1 MNPRPWYQY
10 LILVGVVGLLG
21 YLIYYKPKQA
31 ELQGLRNDRVQIEE
45 QLSRLQAQK
54 RQMDKI
60 QAELVQL
67 NKIMTELEPLIPRKK
82 ETGEILRNVQQ
93 LAYDSQLDVVHFQ
106 SDRETTK
113 ECYTELPIP
122 IEIIG
127 SYHNLGAFFE
137 RMGKFPRIFNIEDF
151 IIRALPGQTAE
162 TTISATFTA
171 KTYFFLDISQIK
183 KPEKPKLAK
192 PEKEKDEKF

>member
-10 LILVGVVGLLG
+10 VILVAVLGALG
-21 YLIYYKPKQA
+21 YLVYLKPKQA
-31 ELQGLRNDRVQIEE
+31 ELQSIRAERIQIEE
-45 QLSRLQAQK
+45 QVARLQTQK

-60 QAELVQL
+60 QSEITQL
-67 NKIMTELEPLIPRKK
+67 NKVMSELEPLIPRKK

-93 LAYDSQLDVVHFQ
+93 LAYDSQLEVVHFQ
-106 SDRETTK
+106 SDRETLK
-113 ECYTELPIP
+113 EYYTELPIP
-122 IEIIG
+122 VEIIG

-162 TTISATFTA
+162 TTISASFTA
-171 KTYFFLDISQIK
+171 KTYFFLDLSQIK
-183 KPEKPKLAK
+183 KPDKPKPVKA
-192 PEKEKDEKF
+192 EKDEKF

>member
-10 LILVGVVGLLG
+10 LLFVGVAGLLA
-21 YLIYYKPKQA
+21 YLVYFKPNQA
-31 ELQGLRNDRVQIEE
+31 ELQSLRTERAQIEE
-45 QLSRLQAQK
+45 QLSRLQSQK

-67 NKIMTELEPLIPRKK
+67 NKTMTELEPLIPRKK

-93 LAYDSQLDVVHFQ
+93 LAYDSQLDVIHFQ

-113 ECYTELPIP
+113 DYYTELPIP
-122 IEIIG
+122 VEIVG

-162 TTISATFTA
+162 STISATFTA

-183 KPEKPKLAK
+183 KPEKPKPAK
-192 PEKEKDEKF
+192 LEKEKDEKF

>member
-10 LILVGVVGLLG
+10 LILAGVIGALA
-21 YLIYYKPKQA
+21 YLVYFKPKQA
-31 ELQGLRNDRVQIEE
+31 ELVSLRNERIQIEE
-45 QLSRLQAQK
+45 EVAKLQVQK

-67 NKIMTELEPLIPRKK
+67 TKSMAELEPLIPRKK

-106 SDRETTK
+106 SDREMAK
-113 ECYTELPIP
+113 EYYTELPIP
-122 IEIIG
+122 IEIVG

-151 IIRALPGQTAE
+151 VIRALPGQTSE

-171 KTYFFLDISQIK
+171 KTYFFLDIDQMK
-183 KPEKPKLAK
+183 RPEKPK
-192 PEKEKDEKF
+192 PVKEIKDEKF

>member
-10 LILVGVVGLLG
+10 LILVAVVGGLG

-31 ELQGLRNDRVQIEE
+31 ELLSIRTERVQIEE
-45 QLSRLQAQK
+45 QVARLQAQK

-60 QAELVQL
+60 VAEIAQL
-67 NKIMTELEPLIPRKK
+67 NKVMAELEPLIPRKK

-106 SDRETTK
+106 SDRETLK
-113 ECYTELPIP
+113 EYYTELPIP
-122 IEIIG
+122 IEIVG

-151 IIRALPGQTAE
+151 VIRALPGQTSE
-162 TTISATFTA
+162 TTISAAFTA

-183 KPEKPKLAK
+183 KPEKPKPVKA
-192 PEKEKDEKF
+192 EKDEKF

>member
-1 MNPRPWYQY
+1 MKPRPWFQY
-10 LILVGVVGLLG
+10 LILVGIVGVLA
-21 YLIYYKPKQA
+21 YLIYFKPKQA
-31 ELQGLRNDRVQIEE
+31 EILNLRAERVQIEE
-45 QLSRLQAQK
+45 QVSRLQIQK

-67 NKIMTELEPLIPRKK
+67 NKAMAELEPLIPRKK

-106 SDRETTK
+106 SDRELAK
-113 ECYTELPIP
+113 EYYTELPIP
-122 IEIIG
+122 IEIVG
-127 SYHNLGAFFE
+127 SYHNLGTFFE

-151 IIRALPGQTAE
+151 VIRALPGQTSE
-162 TTISATFTA
+162 TTISASFTA

-183 KPEKPKLAK
+183 RPEKPK
-192 PEKEKDEKF
+192 PVKEAKDEKF